1 MKKIS
6 LYVFLVLIWC
16 NVGFAE
22 IYACSGD
29 LTRFDRPG
37 EIENKIYKRDGK
49 FFYNHHD
56 WKFLINFEN
65 DKQIHLIKVSSGL
78 SIFTVII
85 DKQTKEFT
93 ESFLSVDNARKN
105 ENTPLMY
112 GKCVRG

>member
-6 LYVFLVLIWC
+6 FYVFLALIWC
-16 NVGFAE
+16 NVGFSE

-37 EIENKIYKRDGK
+37 EIENKIYKRYGK
-49 FFYNHHD
+49 FFYNHYD

-78 SIFTVII
+78 SIFAVII
-85 DKQTKEFT
+85 DKQTKEFS

-105 ENTPLMY
+105 ENIPLMY

>member
-29 LTRFDRPG
+29 LTRFGRPG
-37 EIENKIYKRDGK
+37 EMENKIYKRDGK
-49 FFYNHHD
+49 FFYNHLD

-65 DKQIHLIKVSSGL
+65 DKQIHLIKVSSGS